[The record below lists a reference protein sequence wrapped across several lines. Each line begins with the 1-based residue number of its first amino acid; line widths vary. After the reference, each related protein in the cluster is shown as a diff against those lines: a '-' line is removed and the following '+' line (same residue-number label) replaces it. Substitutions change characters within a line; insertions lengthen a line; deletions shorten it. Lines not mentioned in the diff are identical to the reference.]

1 MTRKHFLLLL
11 LWLCATTVHAQY
23 NRPENR
29 IWVMGNKQG
38 LDFTNPGTPVPFVS
52 ALANTNEAC
61 ASVCNTNGQLLFY
74 TNGMSVWDKNGTLMP
89 KGNNNLIP
97 TGSTLSTTQGAVIVP
112 VPDSAGKYYLFSLP
126 MNGQLYVNKIDMALN
141 GGLGDVDTTYKLRK
155 VLLRDGLTEKMIAIP
170 GCNKSIWLLVH
181 KTNQDSFFAFKVV
194 DTGIDLNPV
203 ISHVGHFPG
212 ANYLQGDMK
221 ISTDRTKLL
230 NCNFRSTAA
239 NNAGLEVFDFDFTTG
254 IVSGGLL
261 LDSASFYGGTFSPNG
276 NVVYAQATG
285 TSRAYQYDLTASVPS
300 QTKLLLG
307 PTGQYTDMKI
317 GSDGIIYFGALAGS
331 PGYNNYRYM
340 GCIYQPDV
348 VGVGCQFKD
357 SVHALLFPN
366 AAGTAGALSQQLPN
380 EVVVPVADPATVYKV
395 SLDTIV
401 CAQVQQVTLHAPKG
415 FDSYTWSDNS
425 TDTMLD
431 ATQQGTYWVTSHM
444 PCYSR
449 VDTFIVKQ
457 SIIVPVQITV
467 NIFRLGTT
475 GSYKIYQWYKDG
487 LLIPGA
493 TDSVYDVTQNA
504 RYSIKVTNDLGCTDS
519 TSYLVTNVSVQDI
532 ANAGM
537 NMRIYPNPASSTLHI
552 DAPVNVTAVM
562 TDMQGRVVHEQK
574 NAAKINI
581 NDLSEGMYII
591 KVTDTDGRVL
601 RIEKI
606 LKVK

>member
-1 MTRKHFLLLL
+1 ML

-52 ALANTNEAC
+52 ALANGNEAC
-61 ASVCNTNGQLLFY
+61 ASVCNANGQLLFY
-74 TNGMSVWDKNGTLMP
+74 TNGMSVWDKNGALMP
-89 KGNNNLIP
+89 KGNNNLIS
-97 TGSTLSTTQGAVIVP
+97 GSTFSTTQGAVIFP
-112 VPDSAGKYYLFSLP
+112 VPDSPGKYYLFSLTETTP
-126 MNGQLYVNKIDMALN
+126 GKLYCNKIDMVLN
-141 GGLGDVDTTYKLRK
+141 NGLGDVDTTYKLRK
-155 VLLRDGLTEKMIAIP
+155 VLLRDTLGEKMIAVP
-170 GCNKSIWLLVH
+170 GCNNSVWLLVRPY
-181 KTNQDSFFAFKVV
+181 NVAAFLAFKVS

-203 ISHVGHFPG
+203 VSTVGRFPA
-212 ANYLQGDMK
+212 ANYQKGVMK
-221 ISTDRTKLL
+221 ISPDRTKLL

-239 NNAGLEVFDFDFTTG
+239 NNAGLELFDFDFTTG
-254 IVSGGLL
+254 IVSGGML

-317 GSDGIIYFGALAGS
+317 GPDSIIYFGALSGS

-380 EVVVPVADPATVYKV
+380 EVVIPVIDPATVYKV

-449 VDTFIVKQ
+449 VDTFVIKQ
-457 SIIVPVQITV
+457 SIITPVQITV
-467 NIFRLGTT
+467 DVFKLGTAST
-475 GSYKIYQWYKDG
+475 YATYQWYRDG
-487 LLIPGA
+487 QPIPGA

-504 RYSIKVTNDLGCTDS
+504 RYSVKVTNDLGCMDS
-519 TSYLVTNVSVQDI
+519 TSYLVNNVSVQDI
-532 ANAGM
+532 INVGM
-537 NMRIYPNPASSTLHI
+537 HTRIYPNPVSSVLYI
-552 DAPVNVTAVM
+552 DAPVNVTAVI